1 MLSNKIEQIW
11 NKEWCARLGDV
22 NDFIYNTIRKDWET
36 YAKYVYN
43 LQNMEQYLE
52 KLEEIFNNYTEEQIL
67 EFLNVWTNMW
77 IKHYRERVKIIWDE
91 ELFNRQQKQVTEL
104 LTRGRQ
110 KLGIQQIMDLIE
122 PVQLALIRHGEIVC
136 TYLLAK
142 QIVLQE
148 LGKEKKD
155 VTTLHEKLTVLNRA
169 LYRVRLISYTSGP
182 LLFIKAKDILKGAI

>member
-1 MLSNKIEQIW
+1 MLSKIEQIW
-11 NKEWCARLGDV
+11 SKEWCARLGDV

-52 KLEEIFNNYTEEQIL
+52 KLEGIFNNYTEEQIL

-77 IKHYRERVKIIWDE
+77 IKRYRERVKIVWDE
-91 ELFNRQQKQVTEL
+91 ELFNKQQKQVTEL

-122 PVQLALIRHGEIVC
+122 PAQLALIRHGEIAC

-155 VTTLHEKLTVLNRA
+155 VTTLQDKLNVLNRA

-182 LLFIKAKDILKGAI
+182 LLFIKAKDILNGAV

>member
-1 MLSNKIEQIW
+1 MLSKIEQIW
-11 NKEWCARLGDV
+11 SKEWCARLGDV

-77 IKHYRERVKIIWDE
+77 IKRYRERVKIVWNE
-91 ELFNRQQKQVTEL
+91 ELFNKQQKQVTEL

-155 VTTLHEKLTVLNRA
+155 VTTLQDKLNVLNRA
-169 LYRVRLISYTSGP
+169 LYRVRLISYTSGS